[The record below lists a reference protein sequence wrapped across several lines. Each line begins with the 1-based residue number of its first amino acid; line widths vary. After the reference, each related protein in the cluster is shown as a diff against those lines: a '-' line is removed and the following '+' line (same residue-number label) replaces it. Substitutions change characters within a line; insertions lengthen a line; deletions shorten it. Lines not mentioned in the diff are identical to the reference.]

1 MPFAK
6 SSRQLGVLPLTLWFA
21 ACAQHAT
28 AAKQGTTPA
37 AKSVVSSGATAKAP
51 PKTELPERHELPL
64 VLRETLSASMGRHG
78 EELTFLLANV
88 ILLQY
93 DDAAELAQL
102 LADEPKLGRAAAGDL
117 ESLNAL
123 LPESF
128 FVFQNQLSERAKA
141 LAAAARAKDDSAFV
155 KAFGAVAETCVGC
168 HASYLHDPL
177 HTRVDHDERYE
188 DD

>member
-6 SSRQLGVLPLTLWFA
+6 SLSALPLTLSLV
-21 ACAQHAT
+21 ACAHHAS
-28 AAKQGTTPA
+28 AAKQNTTASA
-37 AKSVVSSGATAKAP
+37 APVGSSVATAKAP
-51 PKTELPERHELPL
+51 PKAELPERHELPL
-64 VLRETLSASMGRHG
+64 VLRETLSTSMDRHG
-78 EELTFLLANV
+78 EELTFLLADV
-88 ILLQY
+88 VLLQY
-93 DDAAELAQL
+93 DAAAELAQL
-102 LADEPKLGRAAAGDL
+102 LADEPKLGRAAPGDR

-128 FVFQNQLSERAKA
+128 FVYQDQLRERAKV

-177 HTRVDHDERYE
+177 HTRLDHDEQYE
-188 DD
+188 GD